1 MPIIRSVQSP
11 NYTLINN
18 CVFDDG
24 NQLSFGA
31 IGFLC
36 YLLSMPFYDK
46 KFSIQEDALLQEL
59 AAARYVIL
67 DIYGELNVFDEPQ
80 DIGE

>member
-18 CVFDDG
+18 CVFDDN

-31 IGFLC
+31 IEHEQKQ
-36 YLLSMPFYDK
+36 YK
-46 KFSIQEDALLQEL
+46 
-59 AAARYVIL
+59 RVIS
-67 DIYGELNVFDEPQ
+67 
-80 DIGE
+80 